1 MAFEDRVV
9 EHPNRWKLINPND
22 GTDFSVW
29 DVERDEGVVTQEGT
43 PLNAAA
49 FNTCDIAV
57 KQTFSSANVSG
68 TVVIAKKL
76 GFCTIS
82 AALTLAEAVSSFAE
96 VLSSTDVP
104 APQIERNIY
113 ITVPY
118 WSASYS
124 RPARIRVGSSGGL
137 AINYG
142 AAGGEY
148 CFAITYP
155 IE

>member
-29 DVERDEGVVTQEGT
+29 DMERDEGVVTQEGT

-57 KQTFSSANVSG
+57 KQSFSSQNVSG

-82 AALTLAEAVSSFAE
+82 GALTLHRCS
-96 VLSSTDVP
+96 
-104 APQIERNIY
+104 
-113 ITVPY
+113 
-118 WSASYS
+118 
-124 RPARIRVGSSGGL
+124 
-137 AINYG
+137 G
-142 AAGGEY
+142 AANRAEY
-148 CFAITYP
+148 LYHRAILVSFL
-155 IE
+155 